1 VRTNLKRALV
11 VVVVAIVA
19 LLPLGANAY
28 QVDVLTQAASYAL
41 FAVGLNVVVGLA
53 GLLDLGYVAFWAIG
67 AYSMAIF
74 SGAGPLHFANFTPWV
89 VLPIGIL
96 MAMSAG
102 VLLGSPVLRLRGDY
116 LAIVTLGFGEIIRI
130 TASNLNG
137 ITGGAIGIAAIPH
150 PQLGTYNF
158 GSSPTPYFYL
168 TLVLLGVAVFLIS
181 NLNKSR
187 IGRAWVAI
195 REDEVAAEAMGI
207 NTFRMK
213 LWAFAIGA
221 STAGAAGVIN
231 ASRINFVSPS
241 SFMIIISILVL
252 CMVILGG
259 MGSMVGPILGA
270 AAIVIIPEA
279 LRDYVPAGVRFM
291 VFGAVLVV
299 MMIFR
304 PQGLIPSRRIAAEQ
318 HGVGVADEEKAGA

>member
-1 VRTNLKRALV
+1 VITRNRIIGAV
-11 VVVVAIVA
+11 VIVIVL
-19 LLPLGANAY
+19 LLPLVANAY
-28 QVDVLTQAASYAL
+28 QVDVLTQAASYSL

-67 AYSMAIF
+67 AYSMAIL
-74 SGAGPLHFANFTPWV
+74 SGAGPIHVFNLTPWV

-96 MAMSAG
+96 IAMLAG

-130 TASNLNG
+130 TASNLDG
-137 ITGGAIGIAAIPH
+137 VTGGAEGIANIPH
-150 PQLGTYNF
+150 PQIGAFNF

-168 TLVLLGVAVFLIS
+168 TLALLGVAVFLIS
-181 NLNKSR
+181 NLNRSR

-213 LWAFAIGA
+213 LWAFAFGA

-231 ASRINFVSPS
+231 ASRVNFVSPS
-241 SFMIIISILVL
+241 SFLIITSVLVL

-259 MGSMVGPILGA
+259 MGSIVGPIVGA

-279 LRDYVPAGVRFM
+279 LRNYVPAGVRFM
-291 VFGAVLVV
+291 LFGAVLVV